1 MPHSNI
7 SIFVPHVGCPHMC
20 SFCNQRT
27 ITGTDKIPHGEDVQ
41 KICEQAEKEIKNPQ
55 ETEIAFFGGS
65 FTAVPREY
73 MLELLQAAQPYIGK
87 GKFKGIRLS
96 TRPDYID
103 EEVLD
108 ILMKNGVSSIEL
120 GAQSLSDKVLEM
132 NERGHSA
139 YDVEKAA
146 GLIRN
151 YGFELGLQMMIGL
164 YGSTQQDEY
173 NTAEKIVELA
183 PDTVRIYPVVIL
195 EGTKLGEL
203 YKSGEYK
210 TFDFDTALDITA
222 KCMEMF
228 AENNIRVIKVGLHS
242 SEFVEEQMLGGFYHP
257 ALRELCEGKIYLD
270 KLKKI
275 IDGNVKS
282 AVVSVPQRNLS
293 KALGQKKCNITY
305 FEKMG
310 VKLRIIPDSSQTDEL
325 TVVNIER

>member
-27 ITGTDKIPHGEDVQ
+27 ITGTDKIPHGEDVK

-282 AVVSVPQRNLS
+282 VVVSVPQRNLS
-293 KALGQKKCNITY
+293 KVLGQKKCNIAY

-310 VKLRIIPDSSQTDEL
+310 VKLRIIPDNSQTDEL
-325 TVVNIER
+325 AVVNIER